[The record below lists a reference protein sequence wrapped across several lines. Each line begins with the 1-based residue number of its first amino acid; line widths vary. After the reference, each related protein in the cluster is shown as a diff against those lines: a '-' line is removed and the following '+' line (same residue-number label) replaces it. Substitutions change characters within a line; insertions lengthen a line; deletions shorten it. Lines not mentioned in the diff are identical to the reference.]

1 MIEFDDDDRC
11 THLESILVQN
21 RIREERVS
29 SVFFIH
35 DSSPQLC
42 SFCRSIPKLQVKV
55 SIRNEQRFG
64 YPLSV
69 ISNGQLKKGAASAL
83 ERTGV
88 AFTAVKSNM
97 FETPNHDRQ
106 KSLFAKG
113 SIDTAEH
120 FSQCVNAVCKYIK
133 LSEKPN
139 LKAETLDMSRYLRL
153 DSSAQLNL
161 HLDSHVQNESTIA
174 KFGFR

>member
-1 MIEFDDDDRC
+1 
-11 THLESILVQN
+11 
-21 RIREERVS
+21 
-29 SVFFIH
+29 
-35 DSSPQLC
+35 
-42 SFCRSIPKLQVKV
+42 
-55 SIRNEQRFG
+55 
-64 YPLSV
+64 
-69 ISNGQLKKGAASAL
+69 
-83 ERTGV
+83 
-88 AFTAVKSNM
+88 M

-106 KSLFAKG
+106 KAIFAKG

-161 HLDSHVQNESTIA
+161 HLDSNVQNESTIA
-174 KFGFR
+174 KFGFRYKKQILFYRIFQLLLTRKQLLSSGCTTPQGRRVVRRWLSQPLTSLTDITDRQNSVQFFIENETVRGNLSDR

>member
-1 MIEFDDDDRC
+1 
-11 THLESILVQN
+11 
-21 RIREERVS
+21 
-29 SVFFIH
+29 
-35 DSSPQLC
+35 
-42 SFCRSIPKLQVKV
+42 
-55 SIRNEQRFG
+55 
-64 YPLSV
+64 
-69 ISNGQLKKGAASAL
+69 
-83 ERTGV
+83 
-88 AFTAVKSNM
+88 M

-106 KSLFAKG
+106 KAIFAKG

-161 HLDSHVQNESTIA
+161 HLDSNVQNESTIA
-174 KFGFR
+174 KFGFIKTNNIFIETFSCCKPGNSCSHLDVQHLKDVGSSEDGFLSH